1 MKGVIVAG
9 VGITRFG
16 EHWERGLRELAV
28 EAALKA
34 LEDAGIDKKRVDAM
48 WIGNMSAGR
57 FTGQEHLGALIASEL
72 GLNIPATR
80 TEAACASGGLAIRH
94 AYLSLL
100 SGKIDCA
107 LVIGVEKMTDLPT
120 EEATVTLAS
129 AADQEWEAYY
139 GVTFPGL
146 YAMLARRHMHEFG
159 TTREQLALVAVKN
172 HEHGS
177 LNPVAQFRNKIT
189 VEDVLNSSPVA
200 EPLNLLDCS
209 PITDGAAAIMLCRE
223 GFVKVEK
230 PVYLRASGHAID
242 TIALHERESLT
253 ELKATRLAAK
263 RAYEEAGIAPK
274 QIDLAEVHD
283 CFTIAEIL
291 AYEDLGFC
299 EKGEGGKFVE
309 EGESTLKGSLPVNT
323 SGGLKA
329 CGHPVGATGVKQ
341 AVEIIL
347 QLRGEAGERQVKDA
361 RMGLTHNVGGSGA
374 TCVVHIWE
382 KGFG

>member
-1 MKGVIVAG
+1 MTKVLAAG
-9 VGITRFG
+9 IGITKFG
-16 EHWERGLRELAV
+16 EHWEKSLRELAI

-34 LEDAGIDKKRVDAM
+34 IKDAGIERADIDALFV
-48 WIGNMSAGR
+48 GSMSPGR
-57 FTGQEHLGALIASEL
+57 FAGQEHVAALIAGEL
-72 GLNIPATR
+72 GLNCSATR
-80 TEAACASGGLAIRH
+80 VEAACASGGLAIRH
-94 AYLSLL
+94 AYHALL
-100 SGKIDCA
+100 SGKAECA
-107 LVIGVEKMTDLPT
+107 LVIGVEKMTEVGT
-120 EEATVTLAS
+120 GEAIITLAS

-177 LNPVAQFRNKIT
+177 MNPIAQFRNKIT
-189 VEDVLNSSPVA
+189 VEDVINSSPVA

-209 PITDGAAAIMLCRE
+209 PITDGAAAIVLCRE
-223 GFVKVEK
+223 DFLKVEK
-230 PVYLRASGHAID
+230 PVYLIGSGHAAD
-242 TIALHERESLT
+242 TIALHERSSLV
-253 ELKATRLAAK
+253 EIKATKLAAK
-263 RAYEEAGIAPK
+263 RAYEEAGISPR
-274 QIDLAEVHD
+274 QVDLAEVHD

-299 EKGEGGKFVE
+299 NKGEGGKLIE
-309 EGESTLKGSLPVNT
+309 NGETSIKGRIPVNT

-341 AVEIIL
+341 AVEIVM
-347 QLRGEAGERQVKDA
+347 QLREDAGERQVKDA
-361 RMGLTHNVGGSGA
+361 RIGLTHNVGGNGA

-382 KGFG
+382 KGFS